1 MNHNDTLL
9 HRMRRMAG
17 ILLHPTSL
25 PGIYGI
31 GDLGP
36 EARKFVDFLQEAGQH
51 LWQTLPVGPTGWF
64 HCPYQCYSSFA
75 GEPLLISPDLLAEEG
90 LLSEED
96 LAQQPDFPADHVD
109 FEAVA
114 AYKKQLFD
122 KAYSRF
128 TKLEKRD
135 PLYKEFE
142 VFCDRESWLEDYA
155 MFMAIRKSKDESHWL
170 TWEKKYRRPTKSQK
184 AVIQRELEQE
194 IAYEK
199 FLQWLFF
206 RQWKALKKYANDHDV
221 LLIGDIPIFV
231 AEDSA
236 DVWADP
242 QMFLL
247 DKDGFPTVVSGVPPD
262 YFSETGQRWGNPL
275 YNWKQHKKTGYSW
288 WIRRFE
294 TMFEL
299 SDIVRIDH
307 FRGLESYWE
316 IPADEKTA
324 LNGHWAPGPGDDFFK
339 AIYDHFGEDIP
350 IIAEDLG
357 SITDEVR
364 ALRDRF
370 GLPGMKILQ
379 FAFEDYDSAY
389 LPYNQP
395 YNSVCYT
402 GTHDNDT
409 TTGWYAK
416 APETVRDRVRRYMNT
431 DGSQISWDFI
441 RTCLGSPAR
450 FAIAPVQDLFCQG
463 SEYRMNTPG
472 VAEGNW
478 AYRFREELLTQS
490 IAERLRD
497 MTHLFGR

>member
-9 HRMRRMAG
+9 HRMRRMAR

-206 RQWKALKKYANDHDV
+206 RQWKSLKEYANDHDV

-236 DVWADP
+236 DVWAEP
-242 QMFLL
+242 SMFLL

-275 YNWKQHKKTGYSW
+275 YNWKQHKKTGFAW

-299 SDIVRIDH
+299 CDIVRIDH

-316 IPADEKTA
+316 IPADEETA
-324 LNGHWAPGPGDDFFK
+324 LNGKWAPGPGADFFR
-339 AIYDHFGEDIP
+339 AVFDHFGEDVP

-357 SITDEVR
+357 TITDEVR
-364 ALRDRF
+364 ALRDDF

-409 TTGWYAK
+409 TAGWYEK
-416 APETVRDRVRRYMNT
+416 ASERVRDRVRRYMNT

-450 FAIAPVQDLFCQG
+450 FAIAPIQDLLCQG
-463 SEYRMNTPG
+463 SESRMNTPG

-478 AYRFREELLTQS
+478 TYRFRSGLLTS
-490 IAERLRD
+490 DIAGRLRE